1 MEERVR
7 CPLGVHFWQLPAS
20 GVAVRK
26 RGPLSNSIETG
37 IQHPAR
43 SCPGTRARHLILLIG
58 LFSATGSIAEA
69 GLVVIDTDATWL
81 AKNSVPGE
89 GWNDTFAFDTAADGG
104 WRAAQNNDSPPC
116 GINGCMIWWDGQ
128 FSPTEQVWLRKTFVL
143 DGPIVSAYIQ
153 GGADD
158 DATIWVN
165 GNVIYDVF
173 DGLAGP
179 FGPIDIA
186 PYLVPGNNLIAV
198 FGDDN
203 FAFGPN
209 HQFAARLTIETAATA
224 VAVPVMSPP
233 VSMLAGLL
241 LLAIGIYSLRS
252 RVA

>member
-1 MEERVR
+1 
-7 CPLGVHFWQLPAS
+7 
-20 GVAVRK
+20 
-26 RGPLSNSIETG
+26 
-37 IQHPAR
+37 
-43 SCPGTRARHLILLIG
+43 
-58 LFSATGSIAEA
+58 
-69 GLVVIDTDATWL
+69 
-81 AKNSVPGE
+81 
-89 GWNDTFAFDTAADGG
+89 
-104 WRAAQNNDSPPC
+104 AAQNNDSPPC

-252 RVA
+252 RVAYSRPAGGHPSSVVLTLSNGPRVRRRARRSILRHHDRKPHRCSMS